1 MDVRRCLFTTFVV
14 WNILLSFYGRSETVI
29 NVKTSTKSDS
39 KSARDFASVLGGKG
53 LSKEKT
59 RAIVKE
65 TKQLQKEKGVW
76 MCAFCGK
83 FEFEVSGALK
93 SCGRCKTIGRTV
105 MYCDQ

>member
-14 WNILLSFYGRSETVI
+14 WNILLSFYGRSETVV

-39 KSARDFASVLGGKG
+39 KGARDFASALGSAG
-53 LSKEKT
+53 LSKEKA

-83 FEFEVSGALK
+83 FEFQVSGALK
-93 SCGRCKTIGRTV
+93 SCGRCKTIGRAV